1 MLTRRHLKSLAESLG
16 GVLAEQGLSAVDA
29 ERVSQEIIRRM
40 RADGVVTPHFDRD
53 RFGTAVFGAAQSVAL
68 VRAFADAR

>member
-1 MLTRRHLKSLAESLG
+1 MTRKHLRSLAEALG
-16 GVLAEQGLSAVDA
+16 AVLGEQVSATEA
-29 ERVSQEIIRRM
+29 ERLAQEIVRRM

-68 VRAFADAR
+68 VRAFR